1 MKANKSK
8 GMNVHDDL
16 AIIKAISTAESVAA
30 RHDKTVLADYVAIA
44 RAFIAVRHLVTLN
57 KFCTRWQNTTDRAT
71 STIRTTV
78 TYVIVAIDAG
88 YEMGSFTDLE
98 HLLQVTKRGGSK
110 RDQTVGKRK
119 ALINEG
125 AITRATAKQ
134 LRDALAAIKAE
145 MKSRGL

>member
-8 GMNVHDDL
+8 VLTVHDDL
-16 AIIKAISTAESVAA
+16 AIIKAISTAEDVAA
-30 RHDKTVLADYVAIA
+30 RHDKTVLADYIAIA
-44 RAFIAVRHLVTLN
+44 KAFIAVRHLVTLN
-57 KFCTRWQNTTDRAT
+57 KFCSRWQDTTDRAT

-78 TYVIVAIDAG
+78 TYVIVAIDGG
-88 YEMGSFTDLE
+88 YDMGSFSDLE
-98 HLLQVTKRGGSK
+98 HLLQVTKRGGVK

-125 AITRATAKQ
+125 AIKKANAKQ

-145 MKSRGL
+145 MKARGL